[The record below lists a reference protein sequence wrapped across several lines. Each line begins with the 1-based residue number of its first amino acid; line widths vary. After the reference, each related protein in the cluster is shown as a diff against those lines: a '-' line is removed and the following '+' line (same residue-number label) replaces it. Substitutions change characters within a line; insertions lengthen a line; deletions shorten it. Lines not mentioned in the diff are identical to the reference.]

1 MNKININNHNINNNM
16 LQMWNNNQII
26 VNKKK
31 LYALEFNRQ
40 SGEQGHR
47 ISNAD
52 KLQATFWELQF
63 EVYKTQIKIIWCGIL

>member
-26 VNKKK
+26 INKKK
-31 LYALEFNRQ
+31 LYALEFNPQ

-52 KLQATFWELQF
+52 RHLTTF
-63 EVYKTQIKIIWCGIL
+63 